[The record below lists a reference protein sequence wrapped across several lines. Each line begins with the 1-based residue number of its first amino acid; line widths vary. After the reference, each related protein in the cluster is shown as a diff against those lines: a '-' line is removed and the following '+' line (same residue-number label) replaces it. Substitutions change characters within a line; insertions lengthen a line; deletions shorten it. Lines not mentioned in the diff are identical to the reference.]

1 MLLNIYIPNIRAP
14 KCIKQ
19 ILTGLKR
26 KIDNNTIIVGDL
38 NTPYSIMDRTS
49 KYKG

>member
-1 MLLNIYIPNIRAP
+1 MLLNIYVPNIRAP

-26 KIDNNTIIVGDL
+26 EIDNNTIIGDL
-38 NTPYSIMDRTS
+38 NTSYSIMDRTS
-49 KYKG
+49 KYKD